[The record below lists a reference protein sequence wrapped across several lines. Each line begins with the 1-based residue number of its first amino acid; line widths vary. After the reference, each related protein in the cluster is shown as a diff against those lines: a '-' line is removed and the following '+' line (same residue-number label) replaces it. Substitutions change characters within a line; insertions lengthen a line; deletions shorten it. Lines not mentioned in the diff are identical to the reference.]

1 MSQKTIQMMI
11 QKSLNA
17 LPGGMNMNQK
27 LPKYRTIRGQVK
39 LTRYIN
45 AHFGHKSQFNRKFS
59 VTNGL
64 FTSKVER
71 RRERQNYFLRNPV
84 TLKAFH
90 LRITRIF
97 ITYLRCQMKMFL
109 LLSIDRNRSNCMKI
123 IRRIQGRDFHRKRL
137 SRFGTIV
144 SRKLTR
150 PNSSDHF

>member
-17 LPGGMNMNQK
+17 PPGGMNMNQK

-64 FTSKVER
+64 LTSKVER
-71 RRERQNYFLRNPV
+71 RRER
-84 TLKAFH
+84 
-90 LRITRIF
+90 
-97 ITYLRCQMKMFL
+97 
-109 LLSIDRNRSNCMKI
+109 
-123 IRRIQGRDFHRKRL
+123 
-137 SRFGTIV
+137 
-144 SRKLTR
+144 
-150 PNSSDHF
+150 